1 MSHFAVGMT
10 EFAGDETTTGYE
22 NTIRCR
28 SMQHGIEL
36 PVVAHGANRT
46 DGASIHGC
54 IVLGHDIDAATPRLR
69 LACVQGTNI
78 PEATITRLAQVDG
91 ATNPTDIVKVGTVH
105 VVAVYLD
112 TPRDMATDGPAD
124 EPVEYL
130 VLDYQEIKWE
140 HRIYENGVDR
150 GSVIGSYD
158 VTTMSTVVSIS

>member
-10 EFAGDETTTGYE
+10 DVAGDEKTTGYE
-22 NTIRCR
+22 NTIRCH
-28 SMQHGIEL
+28 SMQHGIET
-36 PVVAHGANRT
+36 PVVANGANRT

-54 IVLGHDIDAATPRLR
+54 IVLGHDIDAATPKLR

-78 PEATITRLAQVDG
+78 PEATITRLAPVDG
-91 ATNPTDIVKVGTVH
+91 RTNPTDIVKLGTVH

-112 TPRDMATDGPAD
+112 TSLTVATDDPAGD
-124 EPVEYL
+124 PVEYF

-140 HRIYENGVDR
+140 HRIYENGVNR
-150 GSVIGSYD
+150 GGVIGSYD